1 MSGEARKET
10 EARFKDAAFGR
21 PAARGRGK
29 ASLTRLSLWC
39 LCCAAGDR
47 SGWLAGWL
55 GSPRRVYYT
64 QKRRCGGGV
73 GGADGQQLETGSK
86 KTVNGKGERAGAG
99 SGGVLGLGRER
110 ESDKIEVRSPTLRS
124 TSHQAEPGWWKLGR
138 GQGSM
143 GQSKAG
149 KRVGQERLNPVRGVP
164 SRALPAW
171 APSTNRRLGT

>member
-47 SGWLAGWL
+47 SGWG
-55 GSPRRVYYT
+55 PRDVFIT
-64 QKRRCGGGV
+64 HKNGGAEGGV

-138 GQGSM
+138 PGFDGTIKGGQTG
-143 GQSKAG
+143 G
-149 KRVGQERLNPVRGVP
+149 
-164 SRALPAW
+164 SRAPQSSPGCPLSCSA
-171 APSTNRRLGT
+171 SLGPLDE